1 MLRLLM
7 DFWEVRRLREEC
19 GRLEY
24 YDPNKPRLTGVPA

>member
-24 YDPNKPRLTGVPA
+24 SDPNKPRLTAVPA